1 MYPISAEKRLSLLGV
16 ADHWAGEIGQPSRY
30 HQVLQNLIRA
40 SWGGEFG
47 PIEAERRV
55 PALKWLYQ
63 HHRNDISFLIPG
75 QDVPDEMRKLRHGG
89 VKVDI
94 SYRVP
99 VPNTDPSSWTQANC
113 AQAFKVLANEWS
125 LHLIPE
131 ASNNLAFLK
140 VSEADFSS
148 WVRAQGYSRPKFWAQ
163 GKNPGD
169 SVLTAVSSAQSD
181 RVHKKRGPQ
190 PLVFNRVVKEMR
202 AAISEN
208 RTTQDGL
215 WEERE
220 KTLESV
226 YGCSRDTARKAR
238 AEVAPRNVPNVEK

>member
-1 MYPISAEKRLSLLGV
+1 MYPISAEKRLSLLDV
-16 ADHWAGEIGQPSRY
+16 ADHWAGELGQPSRY

-40 SWGGEFG
+40 WWGGEFG

-55 PALKWLYQ
+55 PALKWLYK
-63 HHRNDISFLIPG
+63 HRRKEISFLIPG
-75 QDVPDEMRKLRHGG
+75 QDVPDEVRELRHGR

-113 AQAFKVLANEWS
+113 ADAFKILADEWS

-131 ASNNLAFLK
+131 ASDNLAFRK

-148 WVRAQGYSRPKFWAQ
+148 WVSAQGYSRPKFWAH
-163 GKNPGD
+163 GKNRGD
-169 SVLTAVSSAQSD
+169 SVLTAVSSAQTD
-181 RVHKKRGPQ
+181 RVHKERGRP
-190 PLVFNRVVKEMR
+190 PVVFNRVVKEMR

-208 RTTQDGL
+208 RTTHKGL
-215 WEERE
+215 WEEME
-220 KTLESV
+220 KTLASCELSG
-226 YGCSRDTARKAR
+226 GCPSGSDRER
-238 AEVAPRNVPNVEK
+238 